1 MTPRRLYLKEQMKAL
16 EAMKSRSLS
25 EEIRLETRTTLGDK
39 DNLVAAKA
47 AGLAK
52 HFRLAELFPELR
64 SAYRRFLINPRK
76 TDKLCLAKEAAIEA
90 LDAMEDPEEE
100 LFLHAAGY
108 LQFEPAYGGPAD
120 TAGPLRIAGCRALA
134 RIGSRELFFVLS
146 DRLAD
151 LEAEVRSASAQ
162 ILAGLFDERSE
173 LLLRMKVL
181 AGDSHPRVI
190 GDCFRSLMALQPQH
204 SFLFVVRYLEVRQAE
219 IAEEAMVALGESRH
233 PQAFPLLSAVFALT
247 ADPKRREA
255 LISAISLL
263 RSEQA
268 LHFLL
273 QVVAEEPLQQA
284 QVAVDAL
291 SLYSLREAEMA
302 QLLATA
308 EGRGSQPLIECCAQ
322 VIDRVKDAKAAGGR
336 L

>member
-1 MTPRRLYLKEQMKAL
+1 MRTRGLDLKERLKAL

-25 EEIRLETRTTLGDK
+25 EEVRLEIRAALGDK

-47 AGLAK
+47 ASLAK
-52 HFRLAELFPELR
+52 HFRLTDFFPELR
-64 SAYRRFLINPRK
+64 AAYRQFLSNPQK

-90 LDAMEDPEEE
+90 LDAMEDLDEE

-108 LQFEPAYGGPAD
+108 VQLEPAYGGPAD
-120 TAGPLRIAGCRALA
+120 AAGPLRVAGCRALA
-134 RIGSRELFFVLS
+134 RIGSTELFFVLA

-151 LEAEVRSASAQ
+151 TEVDVRSAAAQ
-162 ILAGLFDERSE
+162 ILAGLFDERAE
-173 LLLRMKVL
+173 LLLRMKAL

-190 GDCFRSLMALQPQH
+190 GDCFRSLMTLHPQRSFPFVLDYLEALQG
-204 SFLFVVRYLEVRQAE
+204 E
-219 IAEEAMVALGESRH
+219 IAEEAMMALGESRH
-233 PQAFPLLSAVFALT
+233 PQAFHLLSKMFALA

-263 RSEQA
+263 RTKEA

-273 QVVAEEPLQQA
+273 SAVTEEPLPQA

-291 SLYSLREAEMA
+291 SLYHLEETEVVWLMTMVIS
-302 QLLATA
+302 
-308 EGRGSQPLIECCAQ
+308 RGSQSL
-322 VIDRVKDAKAAGGR
+322 IDRCAKLTGI
-336 L
+336 